1 MNHSHTLSSVA
12 RRGISLLEVLISAF
26 VLSVGML
33 GLLSLVPLGGYR
45 MGQVNQFDRAAATG
59 RHAFREFK
67 TRDMLEPNKWMAMDF
82 ANGTSNIMRTWRIPN
97 PWDDGTA
104 TPRGGPEGPGVADS
118 DIARRNVDDWAD
130 TFLIDPLYIA
140 RANDLATVPA
150 NWPGRTFPYDLQ
162 PTNSPALRTGNT
174 ITASHDNAPRMPR
187 VTISML
193 ENFAGDSS
201 QTPPIPPVPTS
212 PVVGMPNP
220 PIANLMTSS
229 VAERIF
235 MSQNEGIYS
244 LPTDESET
252 PIRLYS
258 GGNTI
263 EQFEGSYSWMAMVS
277 RAPHEVIAVES
288 SAGSGIY
295 YDISPAIR
303 NEYQVSVI
311 VFAKRNLDVDVT
323 AGQTNPSD
331 ALASERV
338 CGIEFVNGI
347 GLGGG
352 DVIISAGPVSGMT
365 SDEAREYL
373 AVKPNQWI
381 MVSGWAPRPSL
392 PVPAPGIYPPI
403 YGQGRVARPVYRW
416 YRVVATDNAPEV
428 LDVSGTDYWV
438 RYLTLDGPD
447 WNPNEF
453 CNFNSTSAITPTN
466 LTDTYAVLVDGV
478 VAVFERTM
486 RRQE

>member
-67 TRDMLEPNKWMAMDF
+67 TRDMLEPNRWMAMDF
-82 ANGTSNIMRTWRIPN
+82 AGGTSNIMRTWRIPN
-97 PWDDGTA
+97 PWDLGSPSTS
-104 TPRGGPEGPGVADS
+104 TPLGGPEGPGVDDG
-118 DIARRNVDDWAD
+118 DIARRNVDDWAE
-130 TFLIDPLYIA
+130 TFCIDPLFIA
-140 RANDLATVPA
+140 RANDTLSTVPT

-162 PTNSPALRTGNT
+162 TTSVPNLRTGPG
-174 ITASHDNAPRMPR
+174 IIASHDNAPRMPR
-187 VTISML
+187 ATLSMSEDFTAL
-193 ENFAGDSS
+193 FSA
-201 QTPPIPPVPTS
+201 TPPPS
-212 PVVGMPNP
+212 PNP
-220 PIANLMTSS
+220 PDANLMTSS

-277 RAPHEVIAVES
+277 RAPHEVLAVDD
-288 SAGSGIY
+288 GGIY

-303 NEYQVSVI
+303 NEYQVSII
-311 VFAKRNLDVDVT
+311 VFAKRNLDVDVQ
-323 AGQTNPSD
+323 AGEANPAD

-338 CGIEFVNGI
+338 CGIEFVNGL

-352 DVIISAGPVSGMT
+352 DVIISGGPVADMT

-403 YGQGRVARPVYRW
+403 YGQDRLARPVYRW

-428 LDVSGTDYWV
+428 LEVSGTDYWV

-453 CNFNSTSAITPTN
+453 CNLNETSVTLGN